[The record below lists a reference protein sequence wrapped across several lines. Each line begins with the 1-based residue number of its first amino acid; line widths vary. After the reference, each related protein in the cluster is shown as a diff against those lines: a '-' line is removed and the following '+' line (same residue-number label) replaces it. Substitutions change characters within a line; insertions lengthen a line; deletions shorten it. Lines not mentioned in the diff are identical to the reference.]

1 MLLVA
6 FHTQTLFSALMVVDS
21 PRILLVGYFDASL
34 LHALQTVSI
43 A

>member
-6 FHTQTLFSALMVVDS
+6 FHTQTLSSALMAVDS
-21 PRILLVGYFDASL
+21 PRILLVGYSGASL
-34 LHALQTVSI
+34 QYARQTVSI